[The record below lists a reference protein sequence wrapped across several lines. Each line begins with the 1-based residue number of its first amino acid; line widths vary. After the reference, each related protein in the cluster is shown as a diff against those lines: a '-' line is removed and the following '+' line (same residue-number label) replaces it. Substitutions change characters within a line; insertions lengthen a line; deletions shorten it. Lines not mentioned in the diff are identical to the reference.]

1 MRLEINDQRL
11 QYAKI
16 FLNGERKR
24 FVITA
29 DEERGY
35 IERYKVNERGELI
48 YYGDRLQAVRE
59 SGEVRIELEE

>member
-1 MRLEINDQRL
+1 MRLEINDRRL

-16 FLNGERKR
+16 YLDGKRQR

-35 IERYKVNERGELI
+35 IERYKIDERGELE

-59 SGEVRIELEE
+59 SGKVVIVLEE